1 MDAIT
6 LNTSEPMDNEK
17 VPAANPTHGEAG
29 HVHGPNC
36 GHDHG
41 PAHSHAPDHGAAGHV
56 HGPWCNHG
64 HDHGHH
70 HHSHDVAE
78 PYMRRGPKVGR
89 NDPCPCG
96 SGQKYKKCC
105 MG

>member
-1 MDAIT
+1 MGAT
-6 LNTSEPMDNEK
+6 ALNASEQMDNEK
-17 VPAANPTHGEAG
+17 TPVANPGHGEAG
-29 HVHGPNC
+29 HVHGPGC

-41 PAHSHAPDHGAAGHV
+41 HQHNHDHGAAGHV

-64 HDHGHH
+64 HDHSHH
-70 HHSHDVAE
+70 HAVAE